1 MNRAVVRFLG
11 LALCVVGLSWLGGC
25 RSIGGYT
32 IESSFDES
40 IRTVG
45 VEIFENRTQEVGL
58 EVALTEA
65 VIKEIQARTPW
76 RVTDADVADTVLTG
90 VIQRADYGRLSRTP
104 GVGLTQEATLQ
115 LSVDFDWTRGST
127 GEVLARRMSLEG
139 LGTFV
144 PARGVGERM
153 EVGQL
158 DAIRATAR
166 RIVDEMRSAW

>member
-1 MNRAVVRFLG
+1 MRRG
-11 LALCVVGLSWLGGC
+11 LALAIGLGAMWCLGAC
-25 RSIGGYT
+25 RSIGGYA
-32 IESSFDES
+32 IESSYDES

-58 EVALTEA
+58 EIALTEA

-90 VIQRADYGRLSRTP
+90 VIRQAEYGRLSRTP

-153 EVGQL
+153 EVGRF